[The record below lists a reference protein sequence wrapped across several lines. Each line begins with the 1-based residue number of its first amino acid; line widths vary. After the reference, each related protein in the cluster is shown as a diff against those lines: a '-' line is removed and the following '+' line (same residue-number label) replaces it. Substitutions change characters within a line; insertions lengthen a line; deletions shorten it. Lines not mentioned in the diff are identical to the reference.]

1 MLDSNPPHT
10 HTFNKHRVDFGGPT
24 AEWSF
29 QRAIQDAS
37 KSANSLM
44 EHAKATNPHVK
55 NLLDMRN
62 QWESSLRDEAQ
73 KRLGVFQP
81 PPLLGTSLLAAED
94 WALLSR
100 VGGTPDA
107 SHSTKAPHS
116 SGSAMKRSA
125 SVNSLTDAAGTLAA
139 SQHSNHKLSRAWAW
153 GEGSVQQAA
162 MGYNFQNEANLFGRR
177 HFGMALRAPSLV
189 EEEEESDGEAK
200 KGAAGKRNGSSSPEE
215 AAQTSGGAI
224 VPPRRRFSL
233 GTPEKSSS
241 NSSSTPN
248 NKGRCSLGLRRSFAS
263 SQQLST
269 DAPDESS
276 AKQEPAS
283 SPTSPTS
290 GTLQPPLPLA
300 QQSLQQHQSHEL
312 GLPRVTTAPLL
323 QELGESFNNQ
333 AVRNIQAMKLAIQ
346 NAQLSMQQTASN
358 CQQNLQALSNILQHN
373 FQANTGLQSALDH
386 SRAMVTWSVVNNSS
400 DPMGGALIPW
410 SIFPH
415 YLRAREID
423 AQQGSEEHTH
433 GQTNKSPSDWVSP
446 LEQYMTHLE
455 FKQHQRQIAAG
466 SIRDPGRQVAI
477 VTTASLPWLTG
488 TAVNPLL
495 RAAYLAS
502 EGNRKVTLVL
512 PWLSPTDQ
520 GRVFPGSMQFESP
533 EQQESFVREWAQK
546 RTGLDCNFKV
556 TFYPGRYA
564 AEKGSILP
572 VGDITSVIPD
582 HEADV
587 AVLEEPEHLNW
598 YHHGTR
604 WTDKF
609 NHVVG
614 VMHTNYLDYARRE
627 DNGNVKEMLLK
638 HINAWVCR
646 VHCHKV
652 IKLSD
657 AVQPLP
663 RQDTMF
669 IHGVSPAFLRVGE
682 AKAEAARQGQQP
694 FKKGVYFL
702 GKVLWAKGY
711 TELLD
716 RLNEH
721 ERRTGE
727 HVPVDVYGTGPDAK
741 AVEEEARRRRL
752 CMHFNPGRD
761 HADQSIQ
768 DYKVFVNPSLSD
780 VVATT
785 TAEALAMGKWV
796 VCADHPSNKFFGRFN
811 NCLIYRDSEEF
822 SRCLK
827 RALAE
832 EPKPLSHEDLHQLT
846 WEAATDRFLEVA
858 DTKNTPM
865 HGGHDNPPWEK
876 ALDNILHAAHNTMTG
891 IEFMRVAAGAGS
903 HTRDMPPRITDY
915 VPSESDVGGIFDN
928 TARAKK
934 SWEGKA
940 PPPPPPRKAI
950 TSHAISA
957 VSGKDEEEA
966 VQPPPASK

>member
-1 MLDSNPPHT
+1 MKVSNISNTSDQAGPLSTQFLCASRPNVGAVKLLKFAHSHT
-10 HTFNKHRVDFGGPT
+10 
-24 AEWSF
+24 A
-29 QRAIQDAS
+29 Q
-37 KSANSLM
+37 

-373 FQANTGLQSALDH
+373 FQG
-386 SRAMVTWSVVNNSS
+386 RAVQ
-400 DPMGGALIPW
+400 
-410 SIFPH
+410 
-415 YLRAREID
+415 E
-423 AQQGSEEHTH
+423 
-433 GQTNKSPSDWVSP
+433 
-446 LEQYMTHLE
+446 
-455 FKQHQRQIAAG
+455 
-466 SIRDPGRQVAI
+466 
-477 VTTASLPWLTG
+477 
-488 TAVNPLL
+488 
-495 RAAYLAS
+495 AAY
-502 EGNRKVTLVL
+502 
-512 PWLSPTDQ
+512 P
-520 GRVFPGSMQFESP
+520 
-533 EQQESFVREWAQK
+533 
-546 RTGLDCNFKV
+546 
-556 TFYPGRYA
+556 
-564 AEKGSILP
+564 
-572 VGDITSVIPD
+572 
-582 HEADV
+582 
-587 AVLEEPEHLNW
+587 
-598 YHHGTR
+598 
-604 WTDKF
+604 
-609 NHVVG
+609 
-614 VMHTNYLDYARRE
+614 
-627 DNGNVKEMLLK
+627 
-638 HINAWVCR
+638 
-646 VHCHKV
+646 
-652 IKLSD
+652 
-657 AVQPLP
+657 
-663 RQDTMF
+663 
-669 IHGVSPAFLRVGE
+669 
-682 AKAEAARQGQQP
+682 
-694 FKKGVYFL
+694 
-702 GKVLWAKGY
+702 
-711 TELLD
+711 
-716 RLNEH
+716 
-721 ERRTGE
+721 
-727 HVPVDVYGTGPDAK
+727 
-741 AVEEEARRRRL
+741 
-752 CMHFNPGRD
+752 
-761 HADQSIQ
+761 
-768 DYKVFVNPSLSD
+768 
-780 VVATT
+780 
-785 TAEALAMGKWV
+785 
-796 VCADHPSNKFFGRFN
+796 
-811 NCLIYRDSEEF
+811 
-822 SRCLK
+822 
-827 RALAE
+827 
-832 EPKPLSHEDLHQLT
+832 
-846 WEAATDRFLEVA
+846 
-858 DTKNTPM
+858 
-865 HGGHDNPPWEK
+865 
-876 ALDNILHAAHNTMTG
+876 
-891 IEFMRVAAGAGS
+891 
-903 HTRDMPPRITDY
+903 
-915 VPSESDVGGIFDN
+915 
-928 TARAKK
+928 
-934 SWEGKA
+934 
-940 PPPPPPRKAI
+940 
-950 TSHAISA
+950 
-957 VSGKDEEEA
+957 
-966 VQPPPASK
+966 